1 MSIEG
6 GSGIYAPLLRSP
18 AGDTALQTAA
28 AKEAR
33 VRSQR
38 LTWLAALALLA
49 VAVLVGREVYTRL
62 IVPAAPLNFDEAAHS
77 LPGYYILRD
86 VLRLD
91 AKAFWG
97 DTHIQTL
104 WPPGFSYLQAPV
116 LAVLGLSDNAAR
128 VFSYIALVLAALMS
142 LPVAWSIKP
151 EYAPAAGLAAG
162 LIALS
167 APGWLSLGGLA
178 LQETPVALVSFVA
191 FWVFL
196 RALRTGRAR
205 WFVLTGCALF
215 FLFLTKY
222 NYAAFALAAIG
233 LVDLGERVRLARADG
248 SRGWLRRLVSLRN
261 LGAMAALYVPV
272 LLGLVFWFFGGTDV
286 VSTAVK
292 WRDFRFFVVNENSGY
307 PFWSQENLLFYVRA
321 TLDWLM
327 PHPLLALA
335 ALLGAGYAVARIR
348 HPGVTVL
355 ALYFALGFTLATMH
369 QLKADRYVAPFF
381 PPLWVLTGLGAA
393 DALRV
398 VTGMGI
404 QRSEVRSQKAED
416 RSQKAEGR
424 SQRAEVGKQ
433 QKEYFWLPASSLRL
447 LSANLQSPFTNLQ
460 SLLPAGVFVL
470 LMFAGAAASWLAWFP
485 RLQPVWYGNVAD
497 SLREASRQIV
507 AWQQPARPVLI
518 IGTFG
523 ELSPPLFEWRLRTQ
537 ASFANG
543 NIQYDAP
550 PGDGSQI
557 QRVQRW
563 LHDNPGTQVTLI
575 RVDPQTVL
583 YNTADMKDKNAWRQD
598 LVAQFDRVPGYRLVQ
613 TVAYPRGG
621 LTIRYYL
628 PAIGGGQ

>member
-1 MSIEG
+1 MNHTATNQSRQAIWT
-6 GSGIYAPLLRSP
+6 LL
-18 AGDTALQTAA
+18 T
-28 AKEAR
+28 
-33 VRSQR
+33 
-38 LTWLAALALLA
+38 ALALLA
-49 VAVLVGREVYTRL
+49 VAVFVGREVYVRL

-91 AKAFWG
+91 ARAFWG

-128 VFSYIALVLAALMS
+128 LFSYIALVLAVLMS
-142 LPVAWSIKP
+142 LAVIWSIKP

-178 LQETPVALVSFVA
+178 LQETPVALVTFIT
-191 FWVFL
+191 FWCFL

-222 NYAAFALAAIG
+222 NYAAFALASIG
-233 LVDLGERVRLARADG
+233 LVDLGERIRMARAEG
-248 SRGWLRRLVSLRN
+248 RSGFVRRLFSARN
-261 LGAMAALYVPV
+261 IGAMAALYVPV
-272 LLGLVFWFFGGTDV
+272 LLGLVFWFFGGADV
-286 VSTAVK
+286 VSTEVK

-307 PFWSQENLLFYVRA
+307 PFWSEQNLLFYVRA

-335 ALLGAGYAVARIR
+335 ALLGAGWAVARIR
-348 HPGVTVL
+348 HPGVMLLT
-355 ALYFALGFTLATMH
+355 LYFVLGFTLATLH

-381 PPLWVLTGLGAA
+381 PSLWVLTGLGAA
-393 DALRV
+393 DLLRLV
-398 VTGMGI
+398 IRDWRLGRRG
-404 QRSEVRSQKAED
+404 QKSEVRSQTTEVRGQRREV
-416 RSQKAEGR
+416 RSQITDFG
-424 SQRAEVGKQ
+424 SQKREAGSEKLERNLQ
-433 QKEYFWLPASSLRL
+433 SSI
-447 LSANLQSPFTNLQ
+447 SNLQSPISNLSSPISNLQ
-460 SLLPAGVFVL
+460 SLLPAAVFVL
-470 LMFAGAAASWLAWFP
+470 LLFAGAAASWVTWLP
-485 RLQPVWYGNVAD
+485 RLQPVWYGGVAD
-497 SLREASRQIV
+497 SLREASQQIV
-507 AWQQPARPVLI
+507 AWQQPQRPVLI

-537 ASFANG
+537 AAFANG

-557 QRVQRW
+557 ERVQHW
-563 LHDNPGTQVTLI
+563 LQANPSAQVTLI
-575 RVDPQTVL
+575 EVDRQTVL
-583 YNTADMKDKNAWRQD
+583 YNTADMADKNAWRQD
-598 LVAQFDRVPGYRLVQ
+598 LVAQFSRIRGYTLVH
-613 TVAYPRGG
+613 TVTYPRGG

-628 PAIGGGQ
+628 PE